1 MTSSLTSSLPTAI
14 HPQGL
19 NVVSVSA
26 GGSHTA
32 IVTADG
38 AVYTCGLNEHAQ
50 LGHSP
55 DAGYVPILHPVAG
68 LPPHDKVVSVS
79 AGHHHTVCVTEG
91 GELWAW
97 GRNDTSQ
104 CGLGADAP
112 SVVALPAWISGAS
125 PGTPGNAGGV
135 ISVAAGPRHNLAVTD
150 NGAVYT
156 WGEGKEGVLG
166 HGADESWRWGFW
178 MGDTVEPAPRLVRG
192 LAESGVEVASAAAGL
207 AHSVCVDRTGHVHAW
222 GQGRFN
228 QLGMGA
234 KNAPAFTTTPTRVPA
249 LGRIRQLSAGGNFTV
264 AVGVDGQMVSWGADG
279 NGELGLGNSNDKRG
293 DVPRPVHNTAKASF
307 LSASAGWRHAA
318 AVSSDGR
325 VWTWGWGGSVG
336 QHGDDADS
344 TGGQLGLRNGQSD
357 FWEPTRVEGLMG
369 KAKAVS
375 CGFNHTVAVL
385 VDP

>member
-1 MTSSLTSSLPTAI
+1 MTSSLTSSLPAAI

-32 IVTADG
+32 VVTADG

-156 WGEGKEGVLG
+156 WGEGKEGTLG

-249 LGRIRQLSAGGNFTV
+249 LGGPTIS
-264 AVGVDGQMVSWGADG
+264 M
-279 NGELGLGNSNDKRG
+279 
-293 DVPRPVHNTAKASF
+293 
-307 LSASAGWRHAA
+307 
-318 AVSSDGR
+318 
-325 VWTWGWGGSVG
+325 TWGQARS
-336 QHGDDADS
+336 
-344 TGGQLGLRNGQSD
+344 
-357 FWEPTRVEGLMG
+357 
-369 KAKAVS
+369 
-375 CGFNHTVAVL
+375 
-385 VDP
+385 